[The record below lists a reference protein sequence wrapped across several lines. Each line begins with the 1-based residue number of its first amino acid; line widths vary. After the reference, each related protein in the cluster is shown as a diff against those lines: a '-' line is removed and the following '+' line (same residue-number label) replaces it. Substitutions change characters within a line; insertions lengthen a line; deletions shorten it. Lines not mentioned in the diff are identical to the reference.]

1 MKCVTFSRD
10 YLTLYTVYTEQNKRC
25 FLVVCD
31 RQLSKWKSRARR
43 SATLLRESN
52 TLFWDF
58 APNLEE
64 RKHFYFKH
72 KRKIHFPKILHTI
85 RYVTTVR
92 YIPKKPLPLKM
103 YKQCCSFFSAAL
115 LSFFECRLLGSQFF
129 YCLGNL
135 PG

>member
-1 MKCVTFSRD
+1 MTAKISSCCRLPFVKKQERKKNFSFFFNFQGKLYISFALVLSFCAMKCVTFSRD

-58 APNLEE
+58 APRGNISILSTNA
-64 RKHFYFKH
+64 KFTS
-72 KRKIHFPKILHTI
+72 PKYYIP
-85 RYVTTVR
+85 YVT
-92 YIPKKPLPLKM
+92 
-103 YKQCCSFFSAAL
+103 
-115 LSFFECRLLGSQFF
+115 
-129 YCLGNL
+129 
-135 PG
+135 